1 MKIQRITPFGTPISI
16 TPYSNGSG
24 SDFYWVT
31 KKQFDRAVKK
41 YEKEKRKRDRT
52 K

>member
-1 MKIQRITPFGTPISI
+1 MKIQRIVLFGSPIPI

-24 SDFYWVT
+24 SDLNWVT
-31 KKQFDRAVKK
+31 KKQFERMVKK